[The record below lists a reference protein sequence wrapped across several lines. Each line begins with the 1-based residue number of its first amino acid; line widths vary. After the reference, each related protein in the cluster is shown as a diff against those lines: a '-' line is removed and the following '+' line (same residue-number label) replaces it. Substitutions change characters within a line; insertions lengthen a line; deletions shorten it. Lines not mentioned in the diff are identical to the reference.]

1 MGLPASL
8 RGGLGLLVG
17 LLAGAALLAA
27 GCGGEGEQQAGA
39 QVVEEPPQAAEV
51 ERQSDA
57 EPGPQQESAVESQPQ
72 GGAMAEDGGE
82 TSSAETAQQGSEQQQ
97 VGAVV
102 EDGDETGSVE
112 AAQQNEQQG
121 AEQQTATPQA
131 AEQQASGAAVE
142 QVAEGTR
149 LITLFGDITEIVYAL
164 GAEEHLVARDASS
177 IYPAEAETLPNLGFA
192 GTLNAEAV
200 LALEPTLVIGTQL
213 SGPAGVLDQLRDA
226 GVEVLLLD
234 AARGIDAPRLKI
246 EAIGAALGILGTAA
260 ALADEVERRLAAAT
274 AGVEAVERPLRVLH
288 VYIRRGGVQLVS
300 GAGNE
305 AQTIIEAAG
314 GIDAAAETGIVG
326 WEALTPEALVAIDP
340 EVYLVMDRGL
350 EAIGGVE
357 GLLAIPGMAE
367 TRAGR
372 GRHVVSMPD
381 LELLLGPRLPEAVA
395 DLSAA
400 LRAIEAEIGSE

>member
-1 MGLPASL
+1 MGLSVSL
-8 RGGLGLLVG
+8 RGRLGVLVG

-27 GCGGEGEQQAGA
+27 GCGGDGPQTGA
-39 QVVEEPPQAAEV
+39 QAIAEPPQAAET
-51 ERQSDA
+51 ERRQDDA
-57 EPGPQQESAVESQPQ
+57 EPEPQREPI
-72 GGAMAEDGGE
+72 AEP
-82 TSSAETAQQGSEQQQ
+82 QQQ
-97 VGAVV
+97 VGAAA
-102 EDGDETGSVE
+102 ENDGETDSAE
-112 AAQQNEQQG
+112 AAQQG
-121 AEQQTATPQA
+121 AQQQTAEPLQA
-131 AEQQASGAAVE
+131 ASQQQQQSGAE
-142 QVAEGTR
+142 EEERVAEGTR

-192 GTLNAEAV
+192 GTLNVEAV

-213 SGPAGVLDQLRDA
+213 TGPAGVLEQLQDA

-234 AARGIDAPRLKI
+234 AMREIDAPRRKI
-246 EAIGAALGILGTAA
+246 QAIGAALGIPRTAA
-260 ALADEVERRLAAAT
+260 ALADDVERRLAEAT
-274 AGVEAVERPLRVLH
+274 AGAEAVERPLRVLH

-300 GAGNE
+300 GEGNE

-326 WEALTPEALVAIDP
+326 WESLTPEALVAIDP

-372 GRHVVSMPD
+372 GQYVVSMPD

-395 DLSAA
+395 ELSAA

>member
-8 RGGLGLLVG
+8 RGGLGVLVG
-17 LLAGAALLAA
+17 LLACAALLAA
-27 GCGGEGEQQAGA
+27 GCGGNEQQAGA
-39 QVVEEPPQAAEV
+39 PAVGEPPRAAEV

-57 EPGPQQESAVESQPQ
+57 EPEPQQESAVEAQQ
-72 GGAMAEDGGE
+72 QAGAAAEDGGE
-82 TSSAETAQQGSEQQQ
+82 TGSAEAVQQDGQQGSEQQT
-97 VGAVV
+97 VA
-102 EDGDETGSVE
+102 
-112 AAQQNEQQG
+112 
-121 AEQQTATPQA
+121 PQA
-131 AEQQASGAAVE
+131 AEQQVGAAE
-142 QVAEGTR
+142 TERVAEGTR

-213 SGPAGVLDQLRDA
+213 TGPAGVLDQLQDA

-234 AARGIDAPRLKI
+234 AARGLDAPRLKI
-246 EAIGAALGILGTAA
+246 EAIGAALGIPRTAA
-260 ALADEVERRLAAAT
+260 ALADEVERRLAEAT
-274 AGVEAVERPLRVLH
+274 AGAEAVERPLRVLH

-314 GIDAAAETGIVG
+314 GIDAATETGIVG
-326 WEALTPEALVAIDP
+326 WESLTPEALVAIDP

-372 GRHVVSMPD
+372 GRYVVSMPD

>member
-8 RGGLGLLVG
+8 RGGLGVLVG

-27 GCGGEGEQQAGA
+27 GCGGDGQQAGA
-39 QVVEEPPQAAEV
+39 QVVGEPPQAAEV

-72 GGAMAEDGGE
+72 
-82 TSSAETAQQGSEQQQ
+82 

-102 EDGDETGSVE
+102 EDGDEAGSAE
-112 AAQQNEQQG
+112 AAQQDGQQG

-246 EAIGAALGILGTAA
+246 EAIGAALGIPGTAA
-260 ALADEVERRLAAAT
+260 ALADQVERRLAAAT
-274 AGVEAVERPLRVLH
+274 AGAEAVERPLRVLH

-326 WEALTPEALVAIDP
+326 WESLTPEALVAIDP

-381 LELLLGPRLPEAVA
+381 LELLLGPRLPGAVA

>member
-8 RGGLGLLVG
+8 RGWFGVLVG
-17 LLAGAALLAA
+17 LLAGAALLAV
-27 GCGGEGEQQAGA
+27 GCDGGEQQAGA
-39 QVVEEPPQAAEV
+39 QAVGEPSQAVEV

-57 EPGPQQESAVESQPQ
+57 EPEPQQESAVASQQQ

-82 TSSAETAQQGSEQQQ
+82 AGGTEAVQQGSEQQQ
-97 VGAVV
+97 VDAAA
-102 EDGDETGSVE
+102 EDGGEAGSAE
-112 AAQQNEQQG
+112 AAQQDG
-121 AEQQTATPQA
+121 QQTAAPQA
-131 AEQQASGAAVE
+131 AEPQQAGTAAGERVS
-142 QVAEGTR
+142 EGTR

-246 EAIGAALGILGTAA
+246 EAIGAALGIPGTAA

-274 AGVEAVERPLRVLH
+274 AGAEAVERPLRVLH

-326 WEALTPEALVAIDP
+326 WESLTPEALVAIDP

-350 EAIGGVE
+350 EAIGGLE

-372 GRHVVSMPD
+372 SRYVVSMPD

>member
-8 RGGLGLLVG
+8 RGGLGVLVG

-57 EPGPQQESAVESQPQ
+57 EPEPQQESAVESQPQ

-97 VGAVV
+97 VGAAA
-102 EDGDETGSVE
+102 EDGDEAGSAE
-112 AAQQNEQQG
+112 AAQQDG
-121 AEQQTATPQA
+121 QQTAAPQA
-131 AEQQASGAAVE
+131 AEQQQASGAAVE

-246 EAIGAALGILGTAA
+246 EAIGAALGIPGTAA

-274 AGVEAVERPLRVLH
+274 TGVEAVERPLRVLH

-326 WEALTPEALVAIDP
+326 WESLTPEALVAIDP

>member
-8 RGGLGLLVG
+8 RGGLGVLVG

-27 GCGGEGEQQAGA
+27 GCGGSEPQAGA
-39 QVVEEPPQAAEV
+39 QAIAEQQPAAAE
-51 ERQSDA
+51 RQDDA
-57 EPGPQQESAVESQPQ
+57 EPEPQRESAVELQQ
-72 GGAMAEDGGE
+72 QADAAAEDVGE
-82 TSSAETAQQGSEQQQ
+82 TRSAETAQQGSEQQTAAPQ
-97 VGAVV
+97 SEQQQSGAVV
-102 EDGDETGSVE
+102 ER
-112 AAQQNEQQG
+112 
-121 AEQQTATPQA
+121 
-131 AEQQASGAAVE
+131 
-142 QVAEGTR
+142 VAEGTR

-192 GTLNAEAV
+192 GTLNVEAV
-200 LALEPTLVIGTQL
+200 LALGPTLVIGTQL
-213 SGPAGVLDQLRDA
+213 TGPAGVLDQLRDA
-226 GVEVLLLD
+226 GVEVLLLETM
-234 AARGIDAPRLKI
+234 RGTDAPRFKI
-246 EAIGAALGILGTAA
+246 EAIGAALGVPRRAA
-260 ALADEVERRLAAAT
+260 ALADEVDRRLAEAT
-274 AGVEAVERPLRVLH
+274 AEAEAIARPLRVLH

-300 GAGNE
+300 GEGNE

-326 WEALTPEALVAIDP
+326 WESLTPEALVAIDP

-372 GRHVVSMPD
+372 GRYVISMPD
-381 LELLLGPRLPEAVA
+381 LELLLGPRLPQAVA

>member
-8 RGGLGLLVG
+8 RGWFGVLVG

-27 GCGGEGEQQAGA
+27 GCGGDEQQAGA
-39 QVVEEPPQAAEV
+39 QAVGEPAAVEV
-51 ERQSDA
+51 ERQGDA
-57 EPGPQQESAVESQPQ
+57 EPEPQRESAVEPQ
-72 GGAMAEDGGE
+72 QQAGAAAEDNG
-82 TSSAETAQQGSEQQQ
+82 
-97 VGAVV
+97 
-102 EDGDETGSVE
+102 ETGSAE
-112 AAQQNEQQG
+112 AVQQDGQQG
-121 AEQQTATPQA
+121 AEPQTAAPQA
-131 AEQQASGAAVE
+131 AEQQQSGAAAE
-142 QVAEGTR
+142 RVAEGTR

-234 AARGIDAPRLKI
+234 AARGLDAPRLKI
-246 EAIGAALGILGTAA
+246 QAIGAALGIPRTAA
-260 ALADEVERRLAAAT
+260 ALADEVERRLAEAT
-274 AGVEAVERPLRVLH
+274 AGAEAVERPLRVLH

-314 GIDAAAETGIVG
+314 GIDAATETGIVG
-326 WEALTPEALVAIDP
+326 WESLTPEALVAIDP

-372 GRHVVSMPD
+372 GRYVVSMPD

>member
-8 RGGLGLLVG
+8 RGWFGVLVG

-27 GCGGEGEQQAGA
+27 GCGGDEQQAGA
-39 QVVEEPPQAAEV
+39 QAVGEPAAVEV
-51 ERQSDA
+51 ERQGDA
-57 EPGPQQESAVESQPQ
+57 EPEPQRESAVEPQ
-72 GGAMAEDGGE
+72 QQAGAAAEDNG
-82 TSSAETAQQGSEQQQ
+82 
-97 VGAVV
+97 
-102 EDGDETGSVE
+102 ETGSAE
-112 AAQQNEQQG
+112 AVQQDGQQG
-121 AEQQTATPQA
+121 AEPQTAAPQA
-131 AEQQASGAAVE
+131 AEQQQSGAAAE
-142 QVAEGTR
+142 RVAEGTR

-164 GAEEHLVARDASS
+164 GAEAQLVARDASS

-234 AARGIDAPRLKI
+234 AARGLDAPRLKI
-246 EAIGAALGILGTAA
+246 QAIGAALGIPRTAA
-260 ALADEVERRLAAAT
+260 ALADEVERRLAEAT
-274 AGVEAVERPLRVLH
+274 AGAEAVERPLRVLH

-314 GIDAAAETGIVG
+314 GIDAATETGIVG
-326 WEALTPEALVAIDP
+326 WESLTPEALVAIDP

-372 GRHVVSMPD
+372 GRYVVSMPD

>member
-1 MGLPASL
+1 MGLSVSL
-8 RGGLGLLVG
+8 RGGLGALVG

-27 GCGGEGEQQAGA
+27 GCGGGGGGQQAGA
-39 QVVEEPPQAAEV
+39 QAIAAPPQAAET
-51 ERQSDA
+51 ERRQDDA
-57 EPGPQQESAVESQPQ
+57 EPEPQREPIAEPQQQA
-72 GGAMAEDGGE
+72 GATAEDGGE
-82 TSSAETAQQGSEQQQ
+82 TDSAE
-97 VGAVV
+97 
-102 EDGDETGSVE
+102 
-112 AAQQNEQQG
+112 AAQQG
-121 AEQQTATPQA
+121 AEQQTGEPLQA
-131 AEQQASGAAVE
+131 AAQQQQQGGAE
-142 QVAEGTR
+142 EEERVAEGTR

-192 GTLNAEAV
+192 GTLNVEAV

-213 SGPAGVLDQLRDA
+213 TGPAGVLEQLQDA

-234 AARGIDAPRLKI
+234 AMREIDAPRRKI
-246 EAIGAALGILGTAA
+246 QAIGAALGIPRTAA
-260 ALADEVERRLAAAT
+260 ALADDVERRLAEAT
-274 AGVEAVERPLRVLH
+274 AGAEAVERPLRVLH

-300 GAGNE
+300 GEGNE

-326 WEALTPEALVAIDP
+326 WESLTPEALVAIDP

-372 GRHVVSMPD
+372 GQYVVSMPD

-395 DLSAA
+395 ELSAA

>member
-8 RGGLGLLVG
+8 RGWFGVLVG

-27 GCGGEGEQQAGA
+27 GCDGGEQQAGA
-39 QVVEEPPQAAEV
+39 QAVGEPSQAVEV

-57 EPGPQQESAVESQPQ
+57 EPEPQQESAVEAQQQ
-72 GGAMAEDGGE
+72 GGATAEDGGE
-82 TSSAETAQQGSEQQQ
+82 AGSAETAQQGAEQQQ
-97 VGAVV
+97 VGAAA
-102 EDGDETGSVE
+102 EDGGEAGSAE
-112 AAQQNEQQG
+112 AAQQDG
-121 AEQQTATPQA
+121 QQTAAPQA
-131 AEQQASGAAVE
+131 AEPQQAGTAAGERVS
-142 QVAEGTR
+142 EGTR

-246 EAIGAALGILGTAA
+246 EAIGAALGIPGTAA

-274 AGVEAVERPLRVLH
+274 AGAEAVERPLRVLH

-326 WEALTPEALVAIDP
+326 WESLTPEALVAIDP

-350 EAIGGVE
+350 EAIGGLE

-372 GRHVVSMPD
+372 SRYVVSMPD

>member
-8 RGGLGLLVG
+8 RGWFGVLVG

-27 GCGGEGEQQAGA
+27 GCDGGEQQAGA
-39 QVVEEPPQAAEV
+39 QAVGEPSQAVEV

-57 EPGPQQESAVESQPQ
+57 EPEPQQESAVEAQQQ
-72 GGAMAEDGGE
+72 GGATAEDGGE
-82 TSSAETAQQGSEQQQ
+82 AGSA
-97 VGAVV
+97 
-102 EDGDETGSVE
+102 E
-112 AAQQNEQQG
+112 AAQQDG
-121 AEQQTATPQA
+121 QQTAAPQA
-131 AEQQASGAAVE
+131 AEPQQAGTAAGERVS
-142 QVAEGTR
+142 EGTR

-246 EAIGAALGILGTAA
+246 EAIGAALGIPGTAA

-274 AGVEAVERPLRVLH
+274 AGAEAVERPLRVLH

-326 WEALTPEALVAIDP
+326 WESLTPEALVAIDP

-350 EAIGGVE
+350 EAIGGLE

-372 GRHVVSMPD
+372 SRYVVSMPD

>member
-8 RGGLGLLVG
+8 RGALGLLVG
-17 LLAGAALLAA
+17 LLAGAALLLAA
-27 GCGGEGEQQAGA
+27 GCDGDEQQAGGQA
-39 QVVEEPPQAAEV
+39 IAEPPPATA
-51 ERQSDA
+51 ERQGDA
-57 EPGPQQESAVESQPQ
+57 EPEPQRASAVESPQ
-72 GGAMAEDGGE
+72 QDGAAAEGDDE
-82 TSSAETAQQGSEQQQ
+82 TDSAET
-97 VGAVV
+97 V
-102 EDGDETGSVE
+102 
-112 AAQQNEQQG
+112 QQG
-121 AEQQTATPQA
+121 AEQSEQQAAVPQA
-131 AEQQASGAAVE
+131 AERVT
-142 QVAEGTR
+142 EGTR

-213 SGPAGVLDQLRDA
+213 TGPAGVLDQLQDA
-226 GVEVLLLD
+226 GVEVLLLETM
-234 AARGIDAPRLKI
+234 RGTDAPRFKI
-246 EAIGAALGILGTAA
+246 EAIGAALGIPRRAA
-260 ALADEVERRLAAAT
+260 ALADEVERRLAEAT
-274 AGVEAVERPLRVLH
+274 AGAGEIARPLRVLH

-300 GAGNE
+300 GEGNE

-326 WEALTPEALVAIDP
+326 WESLTPEALVAIDP

-372 GRHVVSMPD
+372 GRYVISMPD
-381 LELLLGPRLPEAVA
+381 LELLLGPRLPQAVA

-400 LRAIEAEIGSE
+400 LRAIESEIGSE

>member
-8 RGGLGLLVG
+8 RGGLGVLVG

-27 GCGGEGEQQAGA
+27 GCGGDGQQAGA
-39 QVVEEPPQAAEV
+39 EAIGEPPQD

-57 EPGPQQESAVESQPQ
+57 EPEPQRESAVESQPQ

-82 TSSAETAQQGSEQQQ
+82 TSSAETAQQGSERQQ
-97 VGAVV
+97 VGAAA
-102 EDGDETGSVE
+102 EDGDETGSSE
-112 AAQQNEQQG
+112 AAQQDGQQG
-121 AEQQTATPQA
+121 AEQQTAAPQA
-131 AEQQASGAAVE
+131 AEQQQASGAAAE
-142 QVAEGTR
+142 RVAEGTR

-246 EAIGAALGILGTAA
+246 EAIGAALGIPGTAA

-274 AGVEAVERPLRVLH
+274 AGAEAVERPLRVLH

-326 WEALTPEALVAIDP
+326 WESLTPEALVAIDP

>member
-1 MGLPASL
+1 MGLSVSL
-8 RGGLGLLVG
+8 RGGLGALVG

-27 GCGGEGEQQAGA
+27 GCGGDAQQAGA
-39 QVVEEPPQAAEV
+39 QAIAAPPQAAEEQQQV
-51 ERQSDA
+51 ET
-57 EPGPQQESAVESQPQ
+57 EPEPQQESAAEPPPQ
-72 GGAMAEDGGE
+72 AGAAEEGDG
-82 TSSAETAQQGSEQQQ
+82 
-97 VGAVV
+97 
-102 EDGDETGSVE
+102 ETGSAE
-112 AAQQNEQQG
+112 AAQREAQ
-121 AEQQTATPQA
+121 QQTAEPQA
-131 AEQQASGAAVE
+131 AEQQQSGAAE
-142 QVAEGTR
+142 EERVAEGIR

-192 GTLNAEAV
+192 GTLNAEAI
-200 LALEPTLVIGTQL
+200 LALEPTLMIGTQL
-213 SGPAGVLDQLRDA
+213 TGPAGVLEQLQDA

-234 AARGIDAPRLKI
+234 AMREIDAPRRKI
-246 EAIGAALGILGTAA
+246 QAIGAALGIPRTAA
-260 ALADEVERRLAAAT
+260 ALADDVERRLAEAT
-274 AGVEAVERPLRVLH
+274 AGAEAVERPLRVLH

-314 GIDAAAETGIVG
+314 GIDAATETGIVG
-326 WEALTPEALVAIDP
+326 WESLTPEALVAIDP

-372 GRHVVSMPD
+372 GQYVVSMPD

-395 DLSAA
+395 ELSAA

>member
-1 MGLPASL
+1 MGLSVSLSL
-8 RGGLGLLVG
+8 RGGLRVLVG

-27 GCGGEGEQQAGA
+27 GCGGDDPQAGA
-39 QVVEEPPQAAEV
+39 QAIAAPPQAAET
-51 ERQSDA
+51 ERRQDDA
-57 EPGPQQESAVESQPQ
+57 EPEPQQEPAAEPQ
-72 GGAMAEDGGE
+72 QQDGAAAEDGGE
-82 TSSAETAQQGSEQQQ
+82 TGS
-97 VGAVV
+97 
-102 EDGDETGSVE
+102 DET
-112 AAQQNEQQG
+112 EQQG
-121 AEQQTATPQA
+121 AQQQTAEPQ
-131 AEQQASGAAVE
+131 AVE
-142 QVAEGTR
+142 QQQGGAEEEERVAEGTR

-192 GTLNAEAV
+192 GTLNVEAV

-213 SGPAGVLDQLRDA
+213 TGPAGVLEQLQDA

-234 AARGIDAPRLKI
+234 AMREIDAPRRKI
-246 EAIGAALGILGTAA
+246 QAIGAALGIPRTAA
-260 ALADEVERRLAAAT
+260 ALADDVERRLAEAT
-274 AGVEAVERPLRVLH
+274 AGAEAVERPLRVLH

-300 GAGNE
+300 GEGNE

-326 WEALTPEALVAIDP
+326 WESLTPEALVAIDP

-372 GRHVVSMPD
+372 GQYVVSMPD

-395 DLSAA
+395 ELSAA

>member
-8 RGGLGLLVG
+8 RGGLGVLVG

-27 GCGGEGEQQAGA
+27 GCGGGGQQAGA
-39 QVVEEPPQAAEV
+39 QAVGESPQD
-51 ERQSDA
+51 ERQDDA
-57 EPGPQQESAVESQPQ
+57 GPEPQRESAVESQPQ
-72 GGAMAEDGGE
+72 AGV
-82 TSSAETAQQGSEQQQ
+82 TA
-97 VGAVV
+97 
-102 EDGDETGSVE
+102 EDGDEAGSAE
-112 AAQQNEQQG
+112 AAQQDGQQG

-131 AEQQASGAAVE
+131 ADQQASGAAVE
-142 QVAEGTR
+142 RIAERTR

-246 EAIGAALGILGTAA
+246 EAIGAALGIPGTAA

-326 WEALTPEALVAIDP
+326 WESLTPEALVAIDP

>member
-8 RGGLGLLVG
+8 RGGLGVLVG

-39 QVVEEPPQAAEV
+39 QVVGEPPQAAEV

-57 EPGPQQESAVESQPQ
+57 EPEPQQESAVESQPQ
-72 GGAMAEDGGE
+72 
-82 TSSAETAQQGSEQQQ
+82 

-102 EDGDETGSVE
+102 EDGDEAGSAE
-112 AAQQNEQQG
+112 AAQQDRQQG
-121 AEQQTATPQA
+121 AEQQTAAPQA

-142 QVAEGTR
+142 RVAEGTR

-246 EAIGAALGILGTAA
+246 EAIGAALGIPGTAA

-274 AGVEAVERPLRVLH
+274 AGAEAVERPLRVLH

-326 WEALTPEALVAIDP
+326 WESLTPEALVAIDP

-372 GRHVVSMPD
+372 SRYVVSMPD

>member
-8 RGGLGLLVG
+8 RGWFGVLVG

-27 GCGGEGEQQAGA
+27 GCGGDEQQAGGQA
-39 QVVEEPPQAAEV
+39 VGESQLAVAEEQ
-51 ERQSDA
+51 QSDA
-57 EPGPQQESAVESQPQ
+57 EPEPQRESAVESQ
-72 GGAMAEDGGE
+72 
-82 TSSAETAQQGSEQQQ
+82 QQ
-97 VGAVV
+97 VGAAV
-102 EDGDETGSVE
+102 EDGDETGSAE
-112 AAQQNEQQG
+112 AAQQDGQQG
-121 AEQQTATPQA
+121 AEQQTAAPQA
-131 AEQQASGAAVE
+131 AEQQQGAAVE
-142 QVAEGTR
+142 RVAEETR

-246 EAIGAALGILGTAA
+246 EAIGAALGIPGTAA

-274 AGVEAVERPLRVLH
+274 AGAEAVERPLRVLH

-326 WEALTPEALVAIDP
+326 WESLTPEALVAIDP

-350 EAIGGVE
+350 EAIGGLE

-372 GRHVVSMPD
+372 SRYVVSMPD

>member
-8 RGGLGLLVG
+8 RGGLGVLVG

-57 EPGPQQESAVESQPQ
+57 EPGPQQESAVESQSQ
-72 GGAMAEDGGE
+72 VDAAAEDGGE
-82 TSSAETAQQGSEQQQ
+82 TSSAETARQGSEQQQ

-102 EDGDETGSVE
+102 EDGDEAGSAE
-112 AAQQNEQQG
+112 AAQQDG
-121 AEQQTATPQA
+121 QQTAAPQA

-246 EAIGAALGILGTAA
+246 EAIGAALGIPGTAA

-326 WEALTPEALVAIDP
+326 WESLTPEALVAIDP

>member
-1 MGLPASL
+1 MGLPVSL
-8 RGGLGLLVG
+8 RGGLGALVG

-27 GCGGEGEQQAGA
+27 GCGGDGQQAGA
-39 QVVEEPPQAAEV
+39 QAIATPSQAAE
-51 ERQSDA
+51 EQQQGDA
-57 EPGPQQESAVESQPQ
+57 EPEPQQESAAPQQQAGATAEDDGETDSAGAAPQ
-72 GGAMAEDGGE
+72 G
-82 TSSAETAQQGSEQQQ
+82 AQQQTAEPQAVEQQQ
-97 VGAVV
+97 
-102 EDGDETGSVE
+102 S
-112 AAQQNEQQG
+112 G
-121 AEQQTATPQA
+121 AE
-131 AEQQASGAAVE
+131 EE
-142 QVAEGTR
+142 ERVAERTR

-192 GTLNAEAV
+192 GTLNAEAI

-213 SGPAGVLDQLRDA
+213 TGPAGVLEQLQDA

-234 AARGIDAPRLKI
+234 AMREIDAPRRKI
-246 EAIGAALGILGTAA
+246 QAIGAALGIPRTAA
-260 ALADEVERRLAAAT
+260 ALADDVERRLAEAT
-274 AGVEAVERPLRVLH
+274 AGAEAVERPLRVLH

-314 GIDAAAETGIVG
+314 GIDAATETGIVG
-326 WEALTPEALVAIDP
+326 WESLTPEALVAIDP

-372 GRHVVSMPD
+372 GQYVVSMPD

-395 DLSAA
+395 ELSAA
-400 LRAIEAEIGSE
+400 LRAIEAEIRSE

>member
-1 MGLPASL
+1 M
-8 RGGLGLLVG
+8 
-17 LLAGAALLAA
+17 
-27 GCGGEGEQQAGA
+27 
-39 QVVEEPPQAAEV
+39 
-51 ERQSDA
+51 
-57 EPGPQQESAVESQPQ
+57 
-72 GGAMAEDGGE
+72 
-82 TSSAETAQQGSEQQQ
+82 
-97 VGAVV
+97 
-102 EDGDETGSVE
+102 
-112 AAQQNEQQG
+112 
-121 AEQQTATPQA
+121 
-131 AEQQASGAAVE
+131 
-142 QVAEGTR
+142 
-149 LITLFGDITEIVYAL
+149 
-164 GAEEHLVARDASS
+164 ARDASS

-213 SGPAGVLDQLRDA
+213 TGPAGVLDQLRDA

-234 AARGIDAPRLKI
+234 AARGLDAPRLKI
-246 EAIGAALGILGTAA
+246 QAIGAALGIPGTAA

-274 AGVEAVERPLRVLH
+274 AGAGAVERPLRVLH

-314 GIDAAAETGIVG
+314 GIDAATETGIVG
-326 WEALTPEALVAIDP
+326 WESLTPEALVAIDP

-372 GRHVVSMPD
+372 GRYVVSMPD

>member
-1 MGLPASL
+1 MGLSVSL
-8 RGGLGLLVG
+8 RGGLGALVG

-27 GCGGEGEQQAGA
+27 GCGGDAQQAGA
-39 QVVEEPPQAAEV
+39 QAIAAPPQAAEEQQQV
-51 ERQSDA
+51 ET
-57 EPGPQQESAVESQPQ
+57 EPEPQQESAAEPPPQ
-72 GGAMAEDGGE
+72 AGAAEEGDG
-82 TSSAETAQQGSEQQQ
+82 
-97 VGAVV
+97 
-102 EDGDETGSVE
+102 ETGSAE
-112 AAQQNEQQG
+112 AAQREAQ
-121 AEQQTATPQA
+121 QQTAEPQA
-131 AEQQASGAAVE
+131 AEQQQSGAAAE
-142 QVAEGTR
+142 ERVAEGIR

-192 GTLNAEAV
+192 GTLNAEAI

-213 SGPAGVLDQLRDA
+213 TGPAGVLEQLQDA

-234 AARGIDAPRLKI
+234 AMREIDAPRRKI
-246 EAIGAALGILGTAA
+246 QAIGAALGIPRTAA
-260 ALADEVERRLAAAT
+260 ALADDVERRLAEAT
-274 AGVEAVERPLRVLH
+274 AGAEAVERPLRVLH

-314 GIDAAAETGIVG
+314 GIDAATETGIVG
-326 WEALTPEALVAIDP
+326 WESLTPEALVAIDP

-372 GRHVVSMPD
+372 GQYVVSMPD

-395 DLSAA
+395 ELSAA

>member
-8 RGGLGLLVG
+8 RGGLGVLVG

-39 QVVEEPPQAAEV
+39 EAVGEPPQAAEV

-72 GGAMAEDGGE
+72 VDAAAEDGDE
-82 TSSAETAQQGSEQQQ
+82 TGSAEAAQQGSEQQQ
-97 VGAVV
+97 VGAAV
-102 EDGDETGSVE
+102 EDGDEAGSAE
-112 AAQQNEQQG
+112 AAQQGGQQG
-121 AEQQTATPQA
+121 AEQQTAAPQA

-246 EAIGAALGILGTAA
+246 EAIGAALGIPGTAA
-260 ALADEVERRLAAAT
+260 ALADEVERRLTEAT

-326 WEALTPEALVAIDP
+326 WESLTPEALVAIDP

>member
-8 RGGLGLLVG
+8 RGGLGVLVG

-27 GCGGEGEQQAGA
+27 GCGGESEQQAGA

-57 EPGPQQESAVESQPQ
+57 EPGPQQESAVESPQ
-72 GGAMAEDGGE
+72 QA
-82 TSSAETAQQGSEQQQ
+82 SVTA
-97 VGAVV
+97 
-102 EDGDETGSVE
+102 EDGDEAGSAE
-112 AAQQNEQQG
+112 AVQQDGQQG
-121 AEQQTATPQA
+121 AEQQTAAPQA
-131 AEQQASGAAVE
+131 AEQQAGGAAAE
-142 QVAEGTR
+142 RVAEGTR

-246 EAIGAALGILGTAA
+246 EAIGAALGIPGTAA
-260 ALADEVERRLAAAT
+260 ALADQVERRLAAAT

-326 WEALTPEALVAIDP
+326 WESLTPEALVAIDP